1 MIVLGGLNMKVAAD
15 ASESFVEQ
23 VGVLNLETLNWTNL
37 DIHGDCLMRR
47 AEHST
52 GLVSN
57 EKIYIFGGYDKDFTL
72 YNSI

>member
-1 MIVLGGLNMKVAAD
+1 
-15 ASESFVEQ
+15 

-37 DIHGDCLMRR
+37 KINGICQLRR

-52 GLVSN
+52 ALVN
-57 EKIYIFGGYDKDFTL
+57 GEKIYIFGGYDKDFTL